1 MADTA
6 SLIVR
11 VSSTG
16 VDKTTSQLNGLTKAA
31 GAAAAAVVSLETA
44 KQVFSALVD
53 SQRNFDKLNSG
64 LITMT
69 GSAENAAKAF
79 SVLQQFAKE
88 TPYGLNQAVEGFT
101 KLVAL
106 GLNPSKEALISYGN
120 TAAAMGKDLNQMIE
134 AVADASTFEFERLKE
149 FGIKSSQQADTV
161 SFTFRGVTTTVKKN
175 SEEIQKYLLNIGNTD
190 FAGAMET
197 RSKTLDGQLSSLAD
211 SFDGLVLAVAQS
223 GFGDAVG
230 EQAAKAEDAISAL
243 TDAIASNEIAATLQ
257 DWVTLFNESFKFI
270 SDALNDLAYDTED
283 KSVDMSDS
291 LGTIPDAIREWL
303 PDIQQTFHEVIAW
316 FQRIDDYAV
325 ALGQTLADVF
335 DPSKTAALTFKNLT
349 AEADAA
355 YAASIKRAEAESQA
369 ITNRSKQRKKEIEEQ
384 RKQYDE
390 RKKQEIDLASLV
402 NKKGGT
408 GGAGNTNDKDAK
420 AAAKK
425 AEQLR
430 KQAQDYLDTLARQN
444 NDELKAIDAQEQQ
457 KLKEAAKYR
466 KEGALT
472 AEEYEKAKTAIVLQY
487 GQKRQDALDKELA
500 EEQKKLQQGVA
511 VLASIDPIANLQL
524 ERQKRLAVIE
534 EYEAQENSVHEVAL
548 QARAELDKQY
558 NDGLAAAAEERFRNQ
573 SEWNNMLMDS
583 LDAVGTSASSS
594 IVGLINGTQ
603 TASEAMANLGNA
615 ILSSVVSGLTQ
626 MGVEYLKN
634 MIIGQ
639 TASAATIAT
648 ASATGA
654 AIAAAYAPAAAMAS
668 LASFGANSAPAM
680 AGITTTVASTQAL
693 ALTGFREQGGQ
704 MNAGGS
710 YLVGERGPEII
721 KMAGAGRAVNASQ
734 TRQQL
739 NGNNSGNSGPSN
751 VTIVNNTSSQI
762 GNVSTEQDDEGRLR
776 IIIEEQVAASLQNSN
791 SKISKARKATRNAP
805 GFK

>member
-230 EQAAKAEDAISAL
+230 EQAATAEDAITAL

-283 KSVDMSDS
+283 KSADMSDS

-369 ITNRSKQRKKEIEEQ
+369 ITDRSKQRKKEIEEQ

-408 GGAGNTNDKDAK
+408 GSTGNADDKATK

-430 KQAQDYLDTLARQN
+430 NQAQDYLDTLARQN

-457 KLKEAAKYR
+457 KLAKAKEFYSQ
-466 KEGALT
+466 GALSLK
-472 AEEYEKAKTAIVLQY
+472 EYEQAKTAIVLEA
-487 GQKRQDALDKELA
+487 GQKRQDELDK
-500 EEQKKLQQGVA
+500 
-511 VLASIDPIANLQL
+511 
-524 ERQKRLAVIE
+524 RQK
-534 EYEAQENSVHEVAL
+534 EAQEKQQKGDDFMAQIMGQNATELELLDIQEQQKLAVADKYREQGL
-548 QARAELDKQY
+548 ISEKQY
-558 NDGLAAAAEERFRNQ
+558 QAA
-573 SEWNNMLMDS
+573 L
-583 LDAVGTSASSS
+583 
-594 IVGLINGTQ
+594 
-603 TASEAMANLGNA
+603 NA
-615 ILSSVVSGLTQ
+615 INEQYATKRADATATAFGNMASNIGSALGEASGAYKAFAIVQ
-626 MGVEYLKN
+626 
-634 MIIGQ
+634 
-639 TASAATIAT
+639 ATIAT
-648 ASATGA
+648 YTA
-654 AIAAAYAPAAAMAS
+654 AIEAYKSTAAIPVVGPFLAPVAAAAAVGAGMAQV
-668 LASFGANSAPAM
+668 SAIRSA
-680 AGITTTVASTQAL
+680 
-693 ALTGFREQGGQ
+693 REQGGQ
-704 MNAGGS
+704 LSAGQAS
-710 YLVGERGPEII
+710 TIAERGKPEVI
-721 KMAGAGRAVNASQ
+721 MPAGASRVRTA
-734 TRQQL
+734 QQMKEIMGQ
-739 NGNNSGNSGPSN
+739 NGSSSGPSN

>member
-230 EQAAKAEDAISAL
+230 EQAATAEDAITAL

-335 DPSKTAALTFKNLT
+335 DPSKTAALTFKKLT

-355 YAASIKRAEAESQA
+355 YDASLKRAEAESQA

-384 RKQYDE
+384 RKQYNE

-402 NKKGGT
+402 NGKGGN
-408 GGAGNTNDKDAK
+408 GGNGNTNDKDAK

-430 KQAQDYLDTLARQN
+430 NQAQDYLDTLARQN

-457 KLKEAAKYR
+457 KLAKAKEFYSQ
-466 KEGALT
+466 GALSLK
-472 AEEYEKAKTAIVLQY
+472 EYEQAKTAIVLEA
-487 GQKRQDALDKELA
+487 GQKRQDELDK
-500 EEQKKLQQGVA
+500 
-511 VLASIDPIANLQL
+511 
-524 ERQKRLAVIE
+524 RQK
-534 EYEAQENSVHEVAL
+534 EAQEKQQKGDDFMAQIMGQNATELELLDIQEQQKLAVADKYREQGL
-548 QARAELDKQY
+548 ISEKQY
-558 NDGLAAAAEERFRNQ
+558 QAA
-573 SEWNNMLMDS
+573 L
-583 LDAVGTSASSS
+583 
-594 IVGLINGTQ
+594 
-603 TASEAMANLGNA
+603 NA
-615 ILSSVVSGLTQ
+615 INEQYATKRADATATAFGDMASNIGSALGEASGAYKAFAIVQ
-626 MGVEYLKN
+626 
-634 MIIGQ
+634 
-639 TASAATIAT
+639 ATIAT
-648 ASATGA
+648 YTA
-654 AIAAAYAPAAAMAS
+654 AIEAYKSTAAIPVVGPFLAPVAAAAAVGAGMAQI
-668 LASFGANSAPAM
+668 SAIRSA
-680 AGITTTVASTQAL
+680 
-693 ALTGFREQGGQ
+693 REQGGQ
-704 MNAGGS
+704 LSAGQAS
-710 YLVGERGPEII
+710 TIAERGKPEVI
-721 KMAGAGRAVNASQ
+721 MPAGASRVRTA
-734 TRQQL
+734 QQMKEIMGQ
-739 NGNNSGNSGPSN
+739 NGSSSSGPSN

-776 IIIEEQVAASLQNSN
+776 IIIEEQVAASLRNSN

>member
-230 EQAAKAEDAISAL
+230 AQAATAEDAITAL

-257 DWVTLFNESFKFI
+257 DWATLFNESFKFI
-270 SDALNDLAYDTED
+270 SDALNDLAYDTEN
-283 KSVDMSDS
+283 KSTDMSDS

-303 PDIQQTFHEVIAW
+303 PDIQQTFREVIAW

-335 DPSKTAALTFKNLT
+335 DPSKTAALTFKKLT

-355 YAASIKRAEAESQA
+355 YDASIKRAEAESQA

-384 RKQYDE
+384 RKQYNE
-390 RKKQEIDLASLV
+390 RKQQEIDLASLV
-402 NKKGGT
+402 NGKGGKGGT

-457 KLKEAAKYR
+457 KLAKAKEFYSQ
-466 KEGALT
+466 GALSLK
-472 AEEYEKAKTAIVLQY
+472 EYEKAKTAIVLEA
-487 GQKRQDALDKELA
+487 GQARQEELDKRQK
-500 EEQKKLQQGVA
+500 
-511 VLASIDPIANLQL
+511 
-524 ERQKRLAVIE
+524 
-534 EYEAQENSVHEVAL
+534 EAQEKQQKGDDFMAQIMGQNATELELLDIQEQQKLAVA
-548 QARAELDKQY
+548 DKYREQ
-558 NDGLAAAAEERFRNQ
+558 
-573 SEWNNMLMDS
+573 
-583 LDAVGTSASSS
+583 
-594 IVGLINGTQ
+594 GLINEEQ
-603 TASEAMANLGNA
+603 YQAALNA
-615 ILSSVVSGLTQ
+615 INEQYATKRAEALGSSFGD
-626 MGVEYLKN
+626 MAANAK
-634 MIIGQ
+634 
-639 TASAATIAT
+639 TAFGEASTAYKAFAIAQATIAT
-648 ASATGA
+648 YTSAIEAYKSTA
-654 AIAAAYAPAAAMAS
+654 AIPVVGPFLAPVAAATAVAAG
-668 LASFGANSAPAM
+668 LANIAKIRSA
-680 AGITTTVASTQAL
+680 
-693 ALTGFREQGGQ
+693 REQGGQ
-704 MNAGGS
+704 LSAGQMS
-710 YLVGERGPEII
+710 TIAERGKPEVI
-721 KMAGAGRAVNASQ
+721 MPAGASRVRTA
-734 TRQQL
+734 QQMKEIMGQ
-739 NGNNSGNSGPSN
+739 NGAQSGGDN
-751 VTIVNNTSSQI
+751 VTIVNNTTGRVDSA
-762 GNVSTEQDDEGRLR
+762 VTERDDEGRLR
-776 IIIEEQVAASLQNSN
+776 IIISETVASQLQDNNSP
-791 SKISKARKATRNAP
+791 ISKARRATRGQP
-805 GFK
+805 GY

>member
-1 MADTA
+1 MSDTA

-230 EQAAKAEDAISAL
+230 EQAAMAEDAVTAL

-257 DWVTLFNESFKFI
+257 DWATLFNESFKFI

-283 KSVDMSDS
+283 KSADMSDS

-369 ITNRSKQRKKEIEEQ
+369 ITDQSKQRKKEIEEQ

-408 GGAGNTNDKDAK
+408 GGTGNADDKAAK

-430 KQAQDYLDTLARQN
+430 NQAQDYLDTLARQN

-457 KLKEAAKYR
+457 KLAKAKEFYSQ
-466 KEGALT
+466 GALSLK
-472 AEEYEKAKTAIVLQY
+472 EYEQAKTAIVLEA
-487 GQKRQDALDKELA
+487 GQKRQDELDK
-500 EEQKKLQQGVA
+500 
-511 VLASIDPIANLQL
+511 
-524 ERQKRLAVIE
+524 RQK
-534 EYEAQENSVHEVAL
+534 EAQEKQQKGDDFMAQIMGQNATELELLDIQEQQKLAVA
-548 QARAELDKQY
+548 DKYREQ
-558 NDGLAAAAEERFRNQ
+558 
-573 SEWNNMLMDS
+573 
-583 LDAVGTSASSS
+583 
-594 IVGLINGTQ
+594 GLINEEQ
-603 TASEAMANLGNA
+603 YQAALNA
-615 ILSSVVSGLTQ
+615 INEQYATKRADATATAFGNMASNIGSALGEASGAYKAFAIVQ
-626 MGVEYLKN
+626 
-634 MIIGQ
+634 
-639 TASAATIAT
+639 ATIAT
-648 ASATGA
+648 YTA
-654 AIAAAYAPAAAMAS
+654 AIEAYKSTAAIPVVGPFLAPVAAAAAVGAGMAQV
-668 LASFGANSAPAM
+668 SAIRSA
-680 AGITTTVASTQAL
+680 
-693 ALTGFREQGGQ
+693 REQGGQ
-704 MNAGGS
+704 LSAGQAS
-710 YLVGERGPEII
+710 TIAERGKPEVI
-721 KMAGAGRAVNASQ
+721 MPAGASRVRTA
-734 TRQQL
+734 QQMKEIMGQ
-739 NGNNSGNSGPSN
+739 NGSSSGPSN